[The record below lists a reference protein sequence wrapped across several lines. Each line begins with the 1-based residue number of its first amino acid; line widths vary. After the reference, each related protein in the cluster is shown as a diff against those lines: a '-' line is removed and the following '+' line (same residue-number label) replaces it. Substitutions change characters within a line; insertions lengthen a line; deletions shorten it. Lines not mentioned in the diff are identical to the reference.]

1 MISDLET
8 RPGLLAMM
16 TKDEPNE
23 GFDAPKATKTIV
35 FGDNERRVYNR
46 QFYASSVVCRPLNS
60 HLSHRLM
67 VQIFIGARRIVPIA
81 LW

>member
-60 HLSHRLM
+60 HLSHR
-67 VQIFIGARRIVPIA
+67 QPSHGPIFHFFY
-81 LW
+81 